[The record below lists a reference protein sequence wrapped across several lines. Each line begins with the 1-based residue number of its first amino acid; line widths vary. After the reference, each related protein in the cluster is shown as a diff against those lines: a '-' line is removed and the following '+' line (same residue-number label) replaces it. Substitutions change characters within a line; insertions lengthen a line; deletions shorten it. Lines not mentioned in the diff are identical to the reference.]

1 MDNPIVMI
9 IAGLLAGVVSGMG
22 IGGGSLLIIVL
33 VSFFGVEQIL
43 AQGINLLY
51 FLPTAAAAIVIH
63 IKNKQIDWRA
73 ALGAG
78 IPGMIIAAIAGIIA
92 VQIDQKWLKMAF
104 AVLVFCT
111 GLLELFKK
119 DPGEDKKSQKVE
131 NEKLQENKKIT

>member
-1 MDNPIVMI
+1 MDNPVLMIV
-9 IAGLLAGVVSGMG
+9 AGLLAGVVSGMG

-78 IPGMIIAAIAGIIA
+78 IPGMAIAAAAGLLA
-92 VQIDQKWLKMAF
+92 VQIDQKWLKIAF
-104 AVLVFCT
+104 AILILLT

-119 DPGEDKKSQKVE
+119 DPGE
-131 NEKLQENKKIT
+131 NKASAGDEPH